1 MLTTVYIPCTLP
13 LIFSAVSIS
22 LMISV
27 SQVQIMFLCF
37 LECTILL
44 LLLLFLLSFDQ
55 ASWHVVSQLSV
66 ED

>member
-1 MLTTVYIPCTLP
+1 MLTMVHVPCTLS

-27 SQVQIMFLCF
+27 SQIQIMFLCF
-37 LECTILL
+37 LERTIL
-44 LLLLFLLSFDQ
+44 LLLLFLLSFDH

>member
-1 MLTTVYIPCTLP
+1 MLTMMHVPCTLS

-27 SQVQIMFLCF
+27 SQIQIMFLCF
-37 LECTILL
+37 LERTVLL
-44 LLLLFLLSFDQ
+44 LLLLFLLSFDH